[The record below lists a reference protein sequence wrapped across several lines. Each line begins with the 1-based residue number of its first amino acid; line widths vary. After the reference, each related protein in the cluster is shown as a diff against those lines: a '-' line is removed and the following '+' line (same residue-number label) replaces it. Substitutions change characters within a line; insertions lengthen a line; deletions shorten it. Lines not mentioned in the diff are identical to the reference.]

1 MRTTA
6 AGSIHPSTA
15 SQLRGTGTYETI
27 IWCTPTAWLLTTSG
41 PTAGVVTPM
50 NLVFD
55 RPDRPLNWPQAVC
68 QGTIAHFSGAIEGA
82 CLEGFVVLVAEERVF
97 EALSS
102 TELPYERSVAGSL
115 GANVACE
122 TRFIGHFLLVLGQAN
137 HFTAHWSLIKNLR
150 ELFSRLS

>member
-6 AGSIHPSTA
+6 AGSTHPSTA

-41 PTAGVVTPM
+41 PIAGVVTPL

-68 QGTIAHFSGAIEGA
+68 QGTIAHCSGAIEGA
-82 CLEGFVVLVAEERVF
+82 CLKGFVVLVAEERVF
-97 EALSS
+97 EAMSS
-102 TELPYERSVAGSL
+102 TELPDQRSVGGSF
-115 GANVACE
+115 GVNVACE
-122 TRFIGHFLLVLGQAN
+122 IRFIGHLLLVFGQAN
-137 HFTAHWSLIKNLR
+137 HFTAHWSLIKNLC
-150 ELFSRLS
+150 ELSSRLS